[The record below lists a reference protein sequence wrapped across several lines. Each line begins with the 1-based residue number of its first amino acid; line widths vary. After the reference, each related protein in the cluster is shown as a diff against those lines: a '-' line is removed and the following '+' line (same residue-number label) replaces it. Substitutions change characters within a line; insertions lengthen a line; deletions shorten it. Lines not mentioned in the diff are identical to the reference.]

1 MQGCAGEGKGGKQ
14 HQKGSQRQTMMSKLP
29 SLTTSVTLKLP
40 TCISMDHII
49 SRPGFILTL
58 HGRCL
63 HSLMEPQEPGL
74 ELVPTSLLPL
84 KLEVDEFLPSLCPR
98 RFSLNCESGNG
109 SRKQYHQPPSRPED
123 LPSAH
128 LSKFSG
134 RHLPRLLPVSITR
147 KVPACISPL
156 LLSIF

>member
-14 HQKGSQRQTMMSKLP
+14 HQEGSQRQTMMSKLP
-29 SLTTSVTLKLP
+29 SITTRVILKLP
-40 TCISMDHII
+40 TCISMDRII
-49 SRPGFILTL
+49 SQPGFILTL

-98 RFSLNCESGNG
+98 RFSRDCESGNG
-109 SRKQYHQPPSRPED
+109 SRKQYHQPPSRPECP
-123 LPSAH
+123 LP
-128 LSKFSG
+128 
-134 RHLPRLLPVSITR
+134 T
-147 KVPACISPL
+147 
-156 LLSIF
+156 